1 MTSPFRMTRRIT
13 RHVHAEPEARTMWN
27 FPLFPDQAST
37 IAKHVDALYFFALGI
52 AGFFTAMICVLI
64 LAFAARYR
72 RKSTADRL
80 NPPTASRTLEIIWI
94 GGPMLLMLTMF
105 TWAAILFYKMY
116 DPPVD
121 ALEVYVVGK
130 QWMWHA
136 QHSEGRAEINE
147 LHVPLGRPIR
157 LTMTS
162 QDVIH
167 SFFIPAFRVKQDV
180 LPGRYTTMWFEPAKI
195 GRYHLFC
202 AEYCGTNHSA
212 MGGWV
217 YVMEPVEFQQWLSQA
232 GTGASMAEQGERL
245 FVQYH
250 CAGCHRGSQ
259 TVHAPRLEGVYGR
272 PVPVQQGTEVRFT
285 LADYRYIRDSIL
297 RPKSEVVAG
306 YEPVMPSF
314 EGQITEP
321 DLLKIIAYIKSIGA
335 KEATQ

>member
-1 MTSPFRMTRRIT
+1 
-13 RHVHAEPEARTMWN
+13 MWN
-27 FPLFPDQAST
+27 FSLFPDRAST
-37 IAKHVDALYFFALGI
+37 IAKHIDALYFFELGI
-52 AGFFTAMICVLI
+52 AGFFTAMIFVLVVT
-64 LAFAARYR
+64 LAARYR
-72 RKSTADRL
+72 QKSTADRL
-80 NPPTASRTLEIIWI
+80 NPPTSYKTLEIIWI
-94 GGPMLLMLTMF
+94 GVPLLLGLIMF
-105 TWAAILFYKMY
+105 TWGAILFYEIY

-147 LHVPLGRPIR
+147 LHIPLGRPIK

-167 SFFIPAFRVKQDV
+167 SFFVPAFRVKQDV

-202 AEYCGTNHSA
+202 AEYCGTNHA
-212 MGGWV
+212 TMGGWV
-217 YVMEPVEFQQWLSQA
+217 YVMEPVEFEQWLSQA

-259 TVHAPRLEGVYGR
+259 IVHAPKLEGVFGR
-272 PVPVQQGTEVRFT
+272 PVPVQQGNEVRFT

-314 EGQITEP
+314 EGQINEP

>member
-1 MTSPFRMTRRIT
+1 
-13 RHVHAEPEARTMWN
+13 MWT

-37 IAKHVDALYFFALGI
+37 IAKHVDALYFFELGI

-72 RKSTADRL
+72 RKSTVDRS
-80 NPPTASRTLEIIWI
+80 NPPPSSKTLEIIWI
-94 GGPMLLMLTMF
+94 GGPLLLGLTMF
-105 TWAAILFYKMY
+105 TWGAILFYKMY

-147 LHVPLGRPIR
+147 LHVPLGRPIK

-167 SFFIPAFRVKQDV
+167 SFFIPAFRMKQDV

-272 PVPVQQGTEVRFT
+272 PVPVQQGKEVRFT

>member
-1 MTSPFRMTRRIT
+1 
-13 RHVHAEPEARTMWN
+13 MWN
-27 FPLFPDQAST
+27 FSLFPDQAST
-37 IAKHVDALYFFALGI
+37 MARQIDALYFFELGI
-52 AGFFTAMICVLI
+52 ASFFTVMICLLI
-64 LAFAARYR
+64 VTLAARYR
-72 RKSTADRL
+72 ANSRADRSH
-80 NPPTASRTLEIIWI
+80 PPTSNLLLEIVWI
-94 GGPMLLMLTMF
+94 GVPAVIALFMF
-105 TWAAILFYKMY
+105 AWGAILFFKIY

-121 ALEVYVVGK
+121 ALEIYVVGK

-147 LHVPLGRPIR
+147 LHVPAGQPIR
-157 LTMTS
+157 LMMTS

-167 SFFIPAFRVKQDV
+167 SFYIPAFRVKQDV
-180 LPGRYTTMWFEPAKI
+180 LPGRYTEMWFEPTKI

-217 YVMEPVEFQQWLSQA
+217 YVMEPVEFEQWLAEA
-232 GTGASMAEQGERL
+232 GTGPAMAEQGERL

-259 TVHAPRLEGVYGR
+259 TVHAPQLEGVFGR
-272 PVPVQQGTEVRFT
+272 PVPIQDGKEVRFT
-285 LADYRYIRDSIL
+285 QADYRYIRDSIL

-314 EGQITEP
+314 EGRITEP
-321 DLLKIIAYIKSIGA
+321 DLLRIIAYIKSIGA
-335 KEATQ
+335 KGTTQ

>member
-1 MTSPFRMTRRIT
+1 
-13 RHVHAEPEARTMWN
+13 MWN

-37 IAKHVDALYFFALGI
+37 MARQVDALYFFELGV
-52 AGFFTAMICVLI
+52 ASFFTILI
-64 LAFAARYR
+64 FILIVSFAARYR
-72 RKSTADRL
+72 RGSSANRT
-80 NPPTASRTLEIIWI
+80 NPPVANQWMEVFWI
-94 GGPMLLMLTMF
+94 GVPFLLGMAMF
-105 TWAAILFYKMY
+105 TWGAILFYHIY
-116 DPPVD
+116 EPPRD

-147 LHVPLGRPIR
+147 LHIPLGRPVK

-167 SFFIPAFRVKQDV
+167 SFYIPAFRVKQDV
-180 LPGRYTTMWFEPAKI
+180 LPGRNTSLWFEPAQV

-217 YVMEPVEFQQWLSQA
+217 YVMEPIEFQQWLSQA
-232 GTGASMAEQGERL
+232 GTGPSMAEQGERL

-250 CAGCHRGSQ
+250 CAGCHRGSAVVQ
-259 TVHAPRLEGVYGR
+259 APRLEGVYGR
-272 PVPVQQGTEVRFT
+272 PVPIQQGNDVRFT
-285 LADYRYIRDSIL
+285 LADDRYIRDSIL

-306 YEPVMPSF
+306 YQPVMPSF
-314 EGQITEP
+314 EGQIIEP
-321 DLLKIIAYIKSIGA
+321 DLLRIIAYIKSIGA
-335 KEATQ
+335 KEATR